1 MADLKIIQL
10 WLWLIRQRTRGLI
23 TRWGRDNEI
32 SDVKSWGQL
41 TGMSVSWI
49 DGGDVCCS
57 MSILLRL
64 KTESVFSL
72 VVTS

>member
-41 TGMSVSWI
+41 TAMSVGWI
-49 DGGDVCCS
+49 DGDCVCCR
-57 MSILLRL
+57 MQILLRR
-64 KTESVFSL
+64 KTDY
-72 VVTS
+72 

>member
-1 MADLKIIQL
+1 MADLKIIHL

-41 TGMSVSWI
+41 AGMSVSWI
-49 DGGDVCCS
+49 DGSDVCCS

-64 KTESVFSL
+64 KTVSVFSL